1 MRDHPIRR
9 HFEVE
14 RRRAA
19 FLTFLPAMGVGVI
32 ASDTWIGPW
41 AGIPGGL
48 LFGGFAYGIVWGY
61 ETLMWRR
68 NHGN

>member
-1 MRDHPIRR
+1 
-9 HFEVE
+9 
-14 RRRAA
+14 
-19 FLTFLPAMGVGVI
+19 MGVGVI